1 MPVSSAPRPGSG
13 MSSGEVPRESPD
25 PTTTSRAP
33 HPHRHRA
40 SRRLAGCLPTP
51 LVRVRREGARFRA
64 CDDRY
69 RVSLR
74 DRSPCVWGRE
84 RHARL
89 GTNRPVTVTLTLCL
103 VPRSGRQQFPT
114 AHAHRSTSSPP
125 PTSAVDRYSVQ
136 RMTVAAATTPGA
148 RHPPRIR
155 NFAKITFLNLEIR

>member
-64 CDDRY
+64 CDDRV

-103 VPRSGRQQFPT
+103 VPRSGRQQFLT

-136 RMTVAAATTPGA
+136 RMTVAAATTPGV